1 MQDSTAYIGL
11 DVHSRSPALAWMN
24 EEGDYR
30 GPSTFRTSGENLRK
44 RICDIKAEEKAL
56 TLEEGPLA
64 FWTARV
70 LDGLVDRT
78 VVCDPREN
86 YLISRAAR
94 KDDEADA
101 KALARLLRLGE
112 VKEVYQPESDRRA
125 LFKQAAGHYT
135 DLRDQCRK
143 LKQKIKAR
151 LKRWGLWKIP
161 STDVY
166 SKSGR
171 EVYLEKLKHGR
182 IRTQVESLYRLLD
195 QASEEK
201 RTARREL
208 IELGQSYSEIQE
220 FQKIPGIGPIG
231 SHLFDAIIQTPHR
244 FSTKQE
250 LHRYCKLGIESRS
263 SGNRKEKEQLD
274 DAGNGELK
282 NVSYQAFQA
291 ARGTDGPNE
300 IKTFYEASLKR
311 TGNETHARLNTQ
323 RKIVESMWALWKN
336 EACYDPERL
345 LGPASCAA

>member
-11 DVHSRSPALAWMN
+11 DVHSRTCTMAWMN
-24 EEGDYR
+24 ESGDCR
-30 GPSTFRTSGENLRK
+30 GPTTFQTSGQTIREK
-44 RICDIKAEEKAL
+44 IDEIKADQKVV

-64 FWTARV
+64 FWTART
-70 LDGLVDRT
+70 LKESVDRT

-101 KALARLLRLGE
+101 KGLARLLRLGE
-112 VKEVYQPESDRRA
+112 VKEVYQPSGDRRA
-125 LFKQAAGHYT
+125 LFRQAASHYT
-135 DLRDQCRK
+135 DLRDQLQK

-151 LKRWGLWKIP
+151 LKRWGLWDIP
-161 STDVY
+161 SADVY
-166 SKSGR
+166 GKSGR
-171 EVYLEKLKHGR
+171 RKYLKKLSHDR
-182 IRTQVESLYRLLD
+182 IRDQVKSLYRLLD
-195 QASEEK
+195 QTSEEK
-201 RTARREL
+201 QKARTEL
-208 IELGQSYSEIQE
+208 IELGQPYSEIRE

-263 SGNRKEKEQLD
+263 SGDQRGTEQLD
-274 DAGNGELK
+274 DAGHGELK
-282 NVSYQAFQA
+282 NLSYQAFQT
-291 ARGTDGPNE
+291 ARGAEGSNE
-300 IKTFYEASLKR
+300 IQTFYEASLKR

-336 EACYDPERL
+336 GARYDPERL